1 MKQKS
6 FVVLMAAVFGALLLL
21 VMFVKGLP
29 AIFSS
34 GLAFPFELLGEGLR
48 ALALTGKVGN
58 GAAIAL
64 CAALSLLPA
73 LSALRNMGKKGFL
86 VENIMLC
93 CTSVVVFIILY
104 GMANPSLL
112 LSVFPYIPH
121 EFLPVVKGIIGGT
134 AWSFIVLWAVLRLA
148 RMFRTGDT
156 HKLLGY
162 LRAAL
167 HVLCL
172 LFVSAIAVSCGS
184 TLLNNLASAQ
194 GRMDGVIAVLRFI
207 AVSLPYV
214 LDIGITLSLLT
225 LLDAYIA
232 GNEEDTVRY
241 AGSLSRRCC
250 LALGIAAAST
260 AVLNVIQLILCH
272 FLTDISVKVDIPVV
286 SLAFILLILIL
297 SRLVVENRRLQS
309 DNDLF
314 I

>member
-1 MKQKS
+1 MKRKT
-6 FVVLMAAVFGALLLL
+6 FIVLMAAVFGALLLL

-34 GLAFPFELLGEGLR
+34 VLAFPFEPLGEGLR

-58 GAAIAL
+58 GTAIVL
-64 CAALSLLPA
+64 CVALSLLPA

-86 VENIMLC
+86 GENIVLC
-93 CTSVVVFIILY
+93 CISVIVFLTLY

-112 LSVFPYIPH
+112 LSLFPYIPQ

-134 AWSFIVLWAVLRLA
+134 VWSFIVLWAVLRLT

-156 HKLLGY
+156 RKLLGY

-184 TLLNNLASAQ
+184 TLLNNLTSGQ
-194 GRMDGVIAVLRFI
+194 GRMDGIIAVLRFL
-207 AVSLPYV
+207 AASLPYV
-214 LDIGITLSLLT
+214 LDIVITLSLLT

-232 GNEEDTVRY
+232 GNEEDTVQC

-250 LALGIAAAST
+250 LALGLTAAST
-260 AVLNVIQLILCH
+260 AVLNGVQLIACH
-272 FLTDISVKVDIPVV
+272 FLTDISVNVDIPVV

-297 SRLVVENRRLQS
+297 SRLVVENRMLQS